1 MRIIT
6 SYLKNQTGG
15 FILYVHNRAPTCS
28 NNRDAFMPAKSQ
40 WQQQLP
46 EILRLLTA
54 LPSPVVDRAVIE
66 NLFGVGRR
74 RAILLLHEFGG
85 FRSGQTFFVDRP
97 ALIQRL
103 EEIRD
108 GGAFQAERARRNR
121 LAQDLE
127 RTRQLAP
134 GRKVRIAAAEDV
146 RDRRLAD
153 LPAGIHLKPGELRIE
168 FFGTEDL
175 LRHLF
180 ELSQA
185 ILNDY
190 KRFQEIVE
198 EYGSLERN

>member
-1 MRIIT
+1 
-6 SYLKNQTGG
+6 
-15 FILYVHNRAPTCS
+15 
-28 NNRDAFMPAKSQ
+28 MPAKSQ
-40 WQQQLP
+40 WIPRLP

-54 LPSPVVDRAVIE
+54 LPSPVVDRPVIE
-66 NLFGVGRR
+66 KLFGVGRR
-74 RAILLLHEFGG
+74 RAILLLLHEFGG
-85 FRSGQTFFVDRP
+85 FQSGQTFFLDRV
-97 ALIQRL
+97 ALIRQL
-103 EEIRD
+103 EEIRV
-108 GGAFQAERARRNR
+108 GGAFRAERDRRNR

-198 EYGSLERN
+198 EPSLTM

>member
-1 MRIIT
+1 M
-6 SYLKNQTGG
+6 
-15 FILYVHNRAPTCS
+15 HNRAPTWS
-28 NNRDAFMPAKSQ
+28 NTQDASMPAKSQ

-46 EILRLLTA
+46 EILTLLTA
-54 LPSPVVDRAVIE
+54 LPLLVIDRPVIE

-74 RAILLLHEFGG
+74 RAILLFHKFGG
-85 FRSGQTFFVDRP
+85 FQSGQTFFVDRL
-97 ALIQRL
+97 ALIRQL
-103 EEIRD
+103 EEIQN
-108 GGAFQAERARRNR
+108 GGAFQAERKRRNR
-121 LAQDLE
+121 LAEDLE

-134 GRKVRIAAAEDV
+134 GRKVKIAAAEDV

-153 LPAGIHLKPGELRIE
+153 LPAGIYLKPGELRVE

-198 EYGSLERN
+198 ERPFTQH

>member
-1 MRIIT
+1 
-6 SYLKNQTGG
+6 
-15 FILYVHNRAPTCS
+15 
-28 NNRDAFMPAKSQ
+28 MPAKSQ

>member
-1 MRIIT
+1 
-6 SYLKNQTGG
+6 
-15 FILYVHNRAPTCS
+15 
-28 NNRDAFMPAKSQ
+28 MPAPSQ
-40 WQQQLP
+40 WIQRIP
-46 EILRLLTA
+46 EILGLLTS
-54 LPSPVVDRAVIE
+54 LPSPVVDRSVVE
-66 NLFGVGRR
+66 ELFAVGRR
-74 RAILLLHEFGG
+74 RAVLLMHEFGG
-85 FRSGQTFFVDRP
+85 FQSGQTFFVDRL
-97 ALIQRL
+97 ALIRQL
-103 EEIRD
+103 EGIRD
-108 GGAFQAERARRNR
+108 GGAFRAERERRNR
-121 LAQDLE
+121 LAEDLE

-134 GRKVRIAAAEDV
+134 GRNVKIAAAEDV

-198 EYGSLERN
+198 ESAG

>member
-1 MRIIT
+1 
-6 SYLKNQTGG
+6 
-15 FILYVHNRAPTCS
+15 
-28 NNRDAFMPAKSQ
+28 MPAKSQ
-40 WQQQLP
+40 WLQRIP
-46 EILRLLTA
+46 EILGLLTS
-54 LPSPVVDRAVIE
+54 LPSPVVDRAVVE
-66 NLFGVGRR
+66 DLFAVGRR
-74 RAILLLHEFGG
+74 RAILLLHQFGG
-85 FRSGQTFFVDRP
+85 FQSGQTFFVERLT
-97 ALIQRL
+97 LIRQL

-108 GGAFQAERARRNR
+108 GGAFRAERARRDR

-127 RTRQLAP
+127 RTRQLAA
-134 GRKVRIAAAEDV
+134 GRKVKIAAADDV

-198 EYGSLERN
+198 EPSSQRC